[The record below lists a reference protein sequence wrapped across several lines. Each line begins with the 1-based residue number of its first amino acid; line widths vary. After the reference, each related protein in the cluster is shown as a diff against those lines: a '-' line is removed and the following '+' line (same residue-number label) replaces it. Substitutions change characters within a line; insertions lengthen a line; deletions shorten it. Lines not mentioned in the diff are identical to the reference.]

1 MHLIYLF
8 PKTIGSVAAFFLR
21 IFIFYFL
28 WKRVYQ
34 PACLVWAC
42 TFDGIDIA
50 AGWQCSKTQYQQ
62 MNGGVK
68 QCMNEVILFQ
78 DLVFSD
84 SGLAR
89 MSPVD
94 QGD

>member
-1 MHLIYLF
+1 MLLF
-8 PKTIGSVAAFFLR
+8 TPNL
-21 IFIFYFL
+21 YFL
-28 WKRVYQ
+28 LLVKTSI
-34 PACLVWAC
+34 PACLSGLSL

-50 AGWQCSKTQYQQ
+50 AAWQCSKTQYQQ

-68 QCMNEVILFQ
+68 QCMNEVILSQ

-84 SGLAR
+84 GGLAR